1 MENNFRM
8 STSMWNKIL
17 IVLTVFTS
25 TFSAKLTYLQ
35 TSSDVKTLILND
47 EFQDYYY
54 DFREVKITHYT
65 EV

>member
-1 MENNFRM
+1 MEYNSL
-8 STSMWNKIL
+8 STREWNKIL
-17 IVLTVFTS
+17 IALLLLAFRLS
-25 TFSAKLTYLQ
+25 GKLTYLQ

-47 EFQDYYY
+47 EFLDYYY